1 MCLAVPVRV
10 IERRGELALVEIEGV
25 RREVSL
31 LFVPEA
37 REGDYVLLHAGFA
50 IQRLDEEAAAASLA
64 AIDQLAL
71 ANRGA
76 AGRGEDNALPD

>member
-10 IERRGELALVEIEGV
+10 VERHGALGLVEVAGV

-37 REGDYVLLHAGFA
+37 QEGDYVLLHAGFA
-50 IQRLDEEAAAASLA
+50 IQRLDEEAAIGTLQLIAEFTASDA
-64 AIDQLAL
+64 GV
-71 ANRGA
+71 AN
-76 AGRGEDNALPD
+76 D

>member
-25 RREVSL
+25 GREVSL

-50 IQRLDEEAAAASLA
+50 IQRLDEEAAAATLR
-64 AIDQLAL
+64 AIDRLAGG
-71 ANRGA
+71 N
-76 AGRGEDNALPD
+76 AGTMARGEDDALPD